1 MTNLLKQL
9 VNKILA
15 DGNRVF
21 LSDNGEGTSGF
32 FCNPEGTLVCSFWS
46 GPWCGYNIASQYV
59 SKKPLKEGQG
69 YLLIE
74 NCTDFRKVDTSKL
87 LRLNNS
93 SKTHRPKTLEEY
105 LQQYQWSSFKEVFK
119 DDTEIAKHR

>member
-1 MTNLLKQL
+1 MTDLLKQL
-9 VNKILA
+9 VNKILE

-21 LSDNGEGTSGF
+21 LSDKGYAHHGF

-59 SKKPLKEGQG
+59 SKEPLKEGQG

-87 LRLNNS
+87 LRLHNS
-93 SKTHRPKTLEEY
+93 SKTHRPKTLKEY
-105 LQQYQWSSFKEVFK
+105 LKQYQESSKFREVFK
-119 DDTEIAKHR
+119 NDTEITKH